1 MSCPHT
7 ISLGAYLLGGLEPT
21 ERVALDAHLGDCDS
35 CRAELVRLAPLPG
48 LLHQLPEEEFDRLH
62 ADDLPP
68 ADGVVPQS
76 IPDEPAVVTALPVA
90 ADPASPRAYRL
101 LAAAAV
107 LVVGIGLGA
116 AGVLA
121 VRPAGGPTA
130 APPTSSSAP
139 APASPVAFTAR
150 DAGTGVGARI
160 AATEREWGT
169 AMEVTVS
176 DEPPGRQCA
185 LMVYKHDGSREVAG
199 WWSTRG
205 GELFAIP
212 AATSFDLTSIDRFEV
227 VTDDRT
233 PLVTV
238 YPRPGR

>member
-1 MSCPHT
+1 VSCPHT

-21 ERVALDAHLGDCDS
+21 ERAAMDAHLGDCDG
-35 CRAELVRLAPLPG
+35 CRVELVRLAPLPG

-68 ADGVVPQS
+68 ADGAVPG
-76 IPDEPAVVTALPVA
+76 PVGEEPAVVTASPVA
-90 ADPASPRAYRL
+90 APAPRRPYRV

-107 LVVGIGLGA
+107 LLVGIGLGS

-121 VRPAGGPTA
+121 VRAVDGSTAVPSAGG
-130 APPTSSSAP
+130 SAP
-139 APASPVAFTAR
+139 GPAAPVAFTAR

-176 DEPPGRQCA
+176 DEPAGRRCA
-185 LMVYKHDGSREVAG
+185 LMVYRRDGSREVAG

-205 GELFAIP
+205 GELSAVP
-212 AATSFDLTSIDRFEV
+212 AATSFGLASIDRFEV

-238 YPRPGR
+238 YPQPGR

>member
-1 MSCPHT
+1 MSCPHA

-21 ERVALDAHLGDCDS
+21 ERAVVDAHLGDCDS

-68 ADGVVPQS
+68 ADGVVL
-76 IPDEPAVVTALPVA
+76 DEWGGNVTALPVA
-90 ADPASPRAYRL
+90 SVRTSRRGYRL

-121 VRPAGGPTA
+121 LRSVGGSTA
-130 APPTSSSAP
+130 VPPPSSSAP
-139 APASPVAFTAR
+139 VSPVAFTAR
-150 DAGTGVGARI
+150 DAGSGVSARI
-160 AATEREWGT
+160 AVTEREWGT

-185 LMVYKHDGSREVAG
+185 LMVYRHDGSREVAG

-205 GELFAIP
+205 GELYAIP